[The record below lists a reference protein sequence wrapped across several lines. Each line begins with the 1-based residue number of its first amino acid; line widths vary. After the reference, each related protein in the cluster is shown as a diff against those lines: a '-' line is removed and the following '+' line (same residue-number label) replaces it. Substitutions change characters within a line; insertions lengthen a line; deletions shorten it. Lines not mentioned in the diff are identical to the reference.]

1 MNDVTDRQKNRQSSG
16 YKACQVLSSL
26 ENIVL
31 EKTLCRK
38 DFTRNLR
45 FLYNNDCN
53 YCNSKEPFSKREMV
67 QLKRQ
72 HVSGYINGC
81 FPSFYQTR
89 ILLTSKSPRGFAMSR
104 VPTSPMPHSKQWSRA
119 INQPPYMTTERPA
132 ILDLVKLQN
141 FMFQFQFE
149 LFTLFFLSFL
159 FQFLLQWIQIIFS
172 EKNSNKLL
180 ENKLVAMGKTAKGER
195 KTTGSFIIENNE
207 NIFK

>member
-1 MNDVTDRQKNRQSSG
+1 
-16 YKACQVLSSL
+16 
-26 ENIVL
+26 
-31 EKTLCRK
+31 
-38 DFTRNLR
+38 
-45 FLYNNDCN
+45 
-53 YCNSKEPFSKREMV
+53 
-67 QLKRQ
+67 
-72 HVSGYINGC
+72 
-81 FPSFYQTR
+81 
-89 ILLTSKSPRGFAMSR
+89 
-104 VPTSPMPHSKQWSRA
+104 
-119 INQPPYMTTERPA
+119 MTTERPA

>member
-1 MNDVTDRQKNRQSSG
+1 
-16 YKACQVLSSL
+16 
-26 ENIVL
+26 
-31 EKTLCRK
+31 
-38 DFTRNLR
+38 
-45 FLYNNDCN
+45 
-53 YCNSKEPFSKREMV
+53 
-67 QLKRQ
+67 
-72 HVSGYINGC
+72 
-81 FPSFYQTR
+81 
-89 ILLTSKSPRGFAMSR
+89 
-104 VPTSPMPHSKQWSRA
+104 
-119 INQPPYMTTERPA
+119 MTTERPD

-141 FMFQFQFE
+141 FMFQFSFE